1 MQLRTAVTAGRT
13 AWRMWQ
19 SDDDTETL
27 LAVVLGLAVAYAVFR
42 ARQ

>member
-19 SDDDTETL
+19 SDDDAETL